1 MGLLYALQN
10 IRTPLLDQLVAV
22 LTKLGEEN
30 VFLVLGLF
38 LLWCVDKKWGFRF
51 LLAGLAGNTLNQLLK
66 AIFLIPRPWVI
77 DPEFQIVE
85 AAREAATGYSFPS
98 GHTQTA
104 ATVYGMFAAWLNR
117 TWTTVVCVAL
127 VLLVG
132 FSRMYL
138 GVHTPYDVGV
148 SLVTGCLTVVCAV
161 RLFRNAE
168 GDEKKEARIYVG
180 AIVFALVLLAYVLF
194 APKRAA
200 NIAEFDA
207 HGVKNAWTLVG
218 TTAGVF
224 VAWLIDRKWVH
235 YDTKAVWWA
244 QALKLLL
251 GVALVLGIRLG
262 LKPLFA
268 VIFGGHV
275 AADGLRYFIMCA
287 VAGGL
292 WPMTFKGFAGLGKK

>member
-148 SLVTGCLTVVCAV
+148 SLVTGYLTVVCAV

-200 NIAEFDA
+200 NIAEFDV